1 MKIIKLGLF
10 ALGVLVAV
18 GAWCALAVFLGLY
31 GWWMTPIAKEG
42 DHAAFFA
49 EATQRI
55 NESNP
60 GNTAF
65 ILIRDGDVVGEYYAP
80 DNRNIDAQTVF
91 PTSSFSKWITAL
103 GVMKLVEEGKLSLD
117 EPVSSYLMRWS
128 LPDGAYDESGVTV
141 RRLLSHTA
149 GLTDGLGFADYAAD
163 ETLPSL
169 EETLANPRASSG
181 RDVTIEVGAEP
192 GEEFAYSGGGYLIL
206 QPLIEEVSGKDYESY
221 IRDELLGPLSM
232 THSSFQFIGDIEG
245 ATRSFD
251 ASGAVAPHYQYAAAG
266 ATGFSSSAADLLLFA
281 RALTN
286 EDVDFIL
293 QPATLAAMRQPEA
306 YVLGAPIWGL
316 GTILYAP
323 TKSGDFIYGHD
334 GANEPAIN
342 VSVRINPD
350 NNDAYIMLANGHPS
364 LTSDLGGEW
373 VLWQTGAPDILSTEK
388 AMKSALLPAAL
399 GSLLILIGVAFL
411 ASRLFFLGR
420 ASA

>member
-1 MKIIKLGLF
+1 MKIIKIGLF
-10 ALGVLVAV
+10 ALATLVAI
-18 GAWCALAVFLGLY
+18 GAWCAFSVFGGLY
-31 GWWMTPIAKEG
+31 GWWMTPIADKG

-55 NESNP
+55 DESNP

-65 ILIRDGDVVGEYYAP
+65 ILIENGEVVGEYYAP
-80 DNRNIDAQTVF
+80 DDRGVDMQTVF

-103 GVMKLVEEGKLSLD
+103 GVMKLVEEGKISLD
-117 EPVSSYLMRWS
+117 EPVSTYLTRWS
-128 LPDGAYDESGVTV
+128 LPDGAFDENGVTV
-141 RRLLSHTA
+141 RRLLGHTA
-149 GLTDGLGFADYAAD
+149 GLTDGLGFGDYEAD

-181 RDVTIEVGAEP
+181 RDVKIEVGAEP

-206 QPLIEEVSGKDYESY
+206 QLLIGEASGQDYESY
-221 IRDELLGPLSM
+221 IRDEVLAPLGM
-232 THSSFQFIGDIEG
+232 TQSSFGFIGDIEG
-245 ATRSFD
+245 ASQSFD

-266 ATGFSSSAADLLLFA
+266 ATGFSSSAADLLLLA

-286 EDVDFIL
+286 EDVDFAL
-293 QPATLAAMRQPEA
+293 QPATLAAMRKPEA

-323 TKSGDFIYGHD
+323 TKSGDFVYGHD

-350 NNDAYIMLANGHPS
+350 NDDAYIMLANGHPS
-364 LTSDLGGEW
+364 LASDIGGEW
-373 VLWQTGAPDILSTEK
+373 VLWQTGAPDILSTER
-388 AMKSALLPAAL
+388 AIKSAVLPAAL
-399 GSLLILIGVAFL
+399 GSLLMLIGAILL
-411 ASRLFFLGR
+411 ARRLFFRGR